1 MVVSADGD
9 LAIGPDQGVSEDVAW
24 TDLRHQPLVAAG
36 RDYERNVS
44 LMRAGADEHER
55 IAPMDIVDNISTAL
69 GKAAE
74 GLAVTLAPAYVGLLA
89 RPLGLVMRN
98 IVEPELVR
106 QVCLYHSTT
115 RTVSPAAEGFRDHLI
130 AWLRGK
136 GDLGMAAGKA
146 S

>member
-1 MVVSADGD
+1 
-9 LAIGPDQGVSEDVAW
+9 
-24 TDLRHQPLVAAG
+24 
-36 RDYERNVS
+36 
-44 LMRAGADEHER
+44 
-55 IAPMDIVDNISTAL
+55 
-69 GKAAE
+69 
-74 GLAVTLAPAYVGLLA
+74 LLA

-130 AWLRGK
+130 DWLRGK
-136 GDLGMAAGKA
+136 DDLGMAAGKA